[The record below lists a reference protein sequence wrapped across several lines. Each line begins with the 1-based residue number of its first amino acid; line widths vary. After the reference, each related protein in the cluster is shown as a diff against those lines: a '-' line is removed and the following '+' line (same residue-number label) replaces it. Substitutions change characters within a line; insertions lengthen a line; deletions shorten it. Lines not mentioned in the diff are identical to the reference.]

1 MKLTNS
7 IAPVFILA
15 MLWASLIVIP
25 AYHFRAEAGHSVIM
39 SSGSVSSSTSDR
51 FITSSDNPGVELNHN
66 IRVTDTVGKVTV
78 YMNILSME
86 GRGTDGQA
94 YETVSF
100 RESTTVQG
108 LISLFDKSLRYES
121 ALTGDTF

>member
-1 MKLTNS
+1 MKLIHS

-15 MLWASLIVIP
+15 MLVASLAVIP
-25 AYHFRAEAGHSVIM
+25 AYCNRAEAGGGVIM
-39 SSGSVSSSTSDR
+39 TSGSVSSSTSAR
-51 FITSSDNPGVELNHN
+51 FITSGDSGVELNHN
-66 IRVTDTVGKVTV
+66 IRVTDTVGKVTA

-121 ALTGDTF
+121 ALTRDTF

>member
-1 MKLTNS
+1 
-7 IAPVFILA
+7 
-15 MLWASLIVIP
+15 MLVASLAVIP
-25 AYHFRAEAGHSVIM
+25 AYCNRAEAGSSAIM
-39 SSGSVSSSTSDR
+39 TSGSVSSSTSSR
-51 FITSSDNPGVELNHN
+51 FITSSDSPGVELNHN
-66 IRVTDTVGKVTV
+66 IRVTDTVGKVTA

-121 ALTGDTF
+121 ALTRDTF

>member
-1 MKLTNS
+1 MKLIQS

-15 MLWASLIVIP
+15 MLVASLAVIP
-25 AYHFRAEAGHSVIM
+25 AYCNRAEAGGGVIM
-39 SSGSVSSSTSDR
+39 TSGSVSSSTSAR
-51 FITSSDNPGVELNHN
+51 FITSGDSGVELNHN
-66 IRVTDTVGKVTV
+66 IRVTDTVGKVTA

-121 ALTGDTF
+121 ALTRDTF